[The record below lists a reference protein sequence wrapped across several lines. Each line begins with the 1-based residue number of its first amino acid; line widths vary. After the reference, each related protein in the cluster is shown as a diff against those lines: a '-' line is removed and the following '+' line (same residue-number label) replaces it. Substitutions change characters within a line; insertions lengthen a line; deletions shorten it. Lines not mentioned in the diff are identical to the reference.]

1 LSKAIYIFSG
11 LGADER
17 AFQFI
22 NFFEHKPVFINWIAP
37 LRNESIESYAA
48 RIALKITEPNPV
60 LIGLSFGGIMAVEVA
75 RIIKPEKVILI
86 SSVQS
91 KNEIPFI
98 YRLAGMLRLHRIMP
112 AVLMRKANFITYWLF
127 GIKSNAEKKILT
139 AILKDTDP
147 VFLGW
152 AIDKILSWKNESRT
166 RNLFK
171 VHGTKDRLFPFYK
184 NADVI
189 ISGGGHFM
197 VLNKAEEVS
206 RVLQEEIKNKEP
218 ASGRL

>member
-48 RIALKITEPNPV
+48 RISSKITAPNPV

-75 RIIKPEKVILI
+75 KIIKPEKIILI

-91 KNEIPFI
+91 KDEIPFI
-98 YRLAGMLRLHRIMP
+98 YKLAGALRLHKMMP
-112 AVLMRKANFITYWLF
+112 ATIMRKVNFITCWLF
-127 GIKSNAEKKILT
+127 GIKSNAEKKILA

-147 VFLGW
+147 IFLSW
-152 AIDKILSWKNESRT
+152 AIDKILSWKNGSRT
-166 RNLFK
+166 ENIFK
-171 VHGTKDRLFPFYK
+171 IHGTKDRLFPSYK
-184 NADVI
+184 NADGIV
-189 ISGGGHFM
+189 SGGGHLM
-197 VLNKAEEVS
+197 VLNKAEEISLILSKV
-206 RVLQEEIKNKEP
+206 V
-218 ASGRL
+218 

>member
-1 LSKAIYIFSG
+1 MSKVIYIFSG

-17 AFQFI
+17 AFQLI

-37 LRNESIESYAA
+37 LRNESIEGYAA
-48 RIALKITEPNPV
+48 RISSKITAPNPV
-60 LIGLSFGGIMAVEVA
+60 LLGLSFGGIMAVEVA
-75 RIIKPEKVILI
+75 KIIKPEKVILI

-112 AVLMRKANFITYWLF
+112 DTVMRKANFITYWLF
-127 GIKSNAEKKILT
+127 GIKSNAEKKILA

-152 AIDKILSWKNESRT
+152 AIDKTLSWKNESKT
-166 RNLFK
+166 TNILK
-171 VHGTKDRLFPFYK
+171 IHGTKDRLFPFYK
-184 NADVI
+184 NADAI
-189 ISGGGHFM
+189 ISGGGHLM
-197 VLNKAEEVS
+197 VLSKAEEVS
-206 RVLQEEIKNKEP
+206 SVLREEIKK
-218 ASGRL
+218 